1 MGLKALVGMNP
12 KTLMKTYVLYE
23 ISRIKSAFG
32 KEANLSSVIL
42 HEIITEMALAFDLD
56 WLFKDYI
63 KFLQRRGI
71 KPGFETRNFAFLVNK
86 FREWNIDFSEVCITS
101 AFNKLGFQMN
111 PSKEICV
118 GALREAEGASIIAM
132 SILASGYLT
141 PSEAIDYIKK
151 LPNLTG
157 TVVGVSKERHS
168 KETFSLLKNRFGNF
182 GDM

>member
-1 MGLKALVGMNP
+1 
-12 KTLMKTYVLYE
+12 
-23 ISRIKSAFG
+23 
-32 KEANLSSVIL
+32 
-42 HEIITEMALAFDLD
+42 
-56 WLFKDYI
+56 
-63 KFLQRRGI
+63 
-71 KPGFETRNFAFLVNK
+71 
-86 FREWNIDFSEVCITS
+86 
-101 AFNKLGFQMN
+101 MN

-132 SILASGYLT
+132 RILASGYLT